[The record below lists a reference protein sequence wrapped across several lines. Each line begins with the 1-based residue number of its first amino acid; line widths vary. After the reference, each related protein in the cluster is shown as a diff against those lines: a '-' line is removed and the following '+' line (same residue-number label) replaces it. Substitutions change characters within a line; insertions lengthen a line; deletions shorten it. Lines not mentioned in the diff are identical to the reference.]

1 MDGNFSG
8 YWIAILVFI
17 SSFPRT
23 DRLLASVQM
32 SFLSYLYP
40 TSPAPSYKSGI
51 DYCCS
56 FWVSFFFFFQVGLK
70 CTLSCTFLWH
80 RQCFASSCESRFKKS
95 KALPRRAANINTPSS
110 LWHKQQ
116 KQTLIC
122 TFHCFIHKIHSYLLS
137 PSVSLS
143 VVTHSEIFSQRAD
156 KSKEVPLQPV
166 SPTLTDSLSVR
177 TDRWMLNCCLS
188 VSLMNLL
195 LAQKEGGICSAPH
208 NIVC

>member
-1 MDGNFSG
+1 MLL
-8 YWIAILVFI
+8 ILGV
-17 SSFPRT
+17 
-23 DRLLASVQM
+23 
-32 SFLSYLYP
+32 
-40 TSPAPSYKSGI
+40 
-51 DYCCS
+51 
-56 FWVSFFFFFQVGLK
+56 FFFFQVGLK

-195 LAQKEGGICSAPH
+195 LAQKLPPLRGGICSAPH

>member
-56 FWVSFFFFFQVGLK
+56 FWVSFFLFFFLVGLK
-70 CTLSCTFLWH
+70 FTLSCTFLWH

-110 LWHKQQ
+110 LWHKRQ

-122 TFHCFIHKIHSYLLS
+122 TFHCFIQKNPQLLS
-137 PSVSLS
+137 FSICLAFSCYTLRN
-143 VVTHSEIFSQRAD
+143 IFSA
-156 KSKEVPLQPV
+156 
-166 SPTLTDSLSVR
+166 
-177 TDRWMLNCCLS
+177 
-188 VSLMNLL
+188 
-195 LAQKEGGICSAPH
+195 G
-208 NIVC
+208 